1 MSVLQLRHHHAAPVV
16 VRTQRASDRLSLSPA
31 LASVSAAPNSA
42 AELERRLHA
51 GELFVYHR
59 TELSL
64 ELVSRVRAA
73 LRRSFAELQPDIE
86 DISAWPCKQLPF
98 DRLAELREELYSDP
112 TLHQLAARIIRA
124 AGFEEVT
131 CVDAPRLRVINHG
144 AENLPDAAAVFV
156 VHRDT
161 WYACPESQIN
171 WWVPI
176 FDTPREQAFA
186 FYPEH
191 FSSAV
196 VNSSKDFEYEH
207 WTDNVGWHGSA
218 PLRDYPAPTA
228 FEPQSEPVR
237 FDFAAGDLLLFSA
250 AHLHRT
256 LPNPVADSS
265 RLSVD
270 FRSVSP
276 GVLGARNVDNGSRGG
291 IERVRR
297 EFVPLRHLAW

>member
-1 MSVLQLRHHHAAPVV
+1 MSVLRLRHHHAAPEPA
-16 VRTQRASDRLSLSPA
+16 RARRSGDA
-31 LASVSAAPNSA
+31 LPTPSSAPRPSSAPNSA

-73 LRRSFAELQPDIE
+73 LRRCVPEAQADVE

-98 DRLAELREELYSDP
+98 ERLAELRAELYSDP
-112 TLHQLAARIIRA
+112 KLHQLAAQIIRA
-124 AGFEEVT
+124 AGFEDST

-144 AENLPDAAAVFV
+144 AESLPDAAALFV

-171 WWVPI
+171 WWLPI

-191 FSSAV
+191 FASAV

-207 WTDNVGWHGSA
+207 WMETVGWHGSA
-218 PLRDYPAPTA
+218 PLKDYPAPTSY
-228 FEPQSEPVR
+228 EPQADPVR
-237 FDFAAGDLLLFSA
+237 FEFEAGDVLLFSA

-256 LPNPVADSS
+256 LPNPVIDSS
-265 RLSVD
+265 RLSID
-270 FRSVSP
+270 FRSVTP
-276 GVLGARNVDNGSRGG
+276 GARGARNVDNSSRGG
-291 IERVRR
+291 LERVRR